1 MAMAEFKLATV
12 AEIEADSKLLS
23 ATEVAGCYLCN
34 VCENIVHRCNS
45 EKAPLDAALVFEIC
59 EIATHFKNWEHLGN
73 ASVSFESMLLDA
85 LTDSKC
91 INDAEFAK
99 LCAKPDL
106 IMGLVQ
112 THVTFGDMLT
122 SWAKW
127 LSADQLAIA
136 FAAEH
141 IKPDAIFNQFKESLK
156 EAVLQDAAKDSRKD
170 DSIYDRY
177 EVLVTERGGPTFD
190 GDEHSLNDLFKALIA
205 TCRPTV
211 NDIVWMQRYI
221 EKIEN
226 KMPSVNTKQRHI
238 QDNLRT

>member
-1 MAMAEFKLATV
+1 MATADFKLATV

-45 EKAPLDAALVFEIC
+45 EMAPLDAALVFEIC
-59 EIATHFKNWEHLGN
+59 EIAAHFKNWEHLGR
-73 ASVSFESMLLDA
+73 ASISFESMLLEA

-91 INDAEFAK
+91 LNDAEFVK
-99 LCAKPDL
+99 LCANPHL
-106 IMGLVQ
+106 IMKLVQ

-127 LSADQLAIA
+127 LSADQLVIA

-141 IKPDAIFNQFKESLK
+141 IKPDAIFGEFKELLK
-156 EAVLQDAAKDSRKD
+156 EAVLLDAAKDSRKD
-170 DSIYDRY
+170 GDIYDRY
-177 EVLVTERGGPTFD
+177 ETLVAQRGGPTFD

-205 TCRPTV
+205 TCRPTAD
-211 NDIVWMQRYI
+211 DIVWMQRQI
-221 EKIEN
+221 EKID
-226 KMPSVNTKQRHI
+226 KKIPSMNTK
-238 QDNLRT
+238 